1 MNKKNW
7 YRIRLIIAI
16 LVFLTAAAGILGI
29 FYPVRIFDIQF
40 MPLLQRVIIDF
51 SVIALVLLFFLTGLT
66 LICGR
71 IYCSLI
77 CPFGIFQEI
86 IGFVRSLCPPLA
98 GRWKSSISRRGQNS
112 INFPL
117 KYFISA
123 ILWGI
128 FLGGSTIA
136 IRYLDPYTVFGS
148 AFSLT
153 IAGLIVL
160 GLVVAAVFIKNRIFC
175 TNICPVGT
183 VLGLISKFSI
193 NKIYMADGCVSCGM
207 CERNCP
213 AGCINSK
220 EKTVDNEICIKCLKC
235 TNICPKGAMNYGREP
250 KKDVKFN
257 IKRRQIII
265 ATTALALLGGMV
277 KAGMVLKDKVVE
289 KLKDIILPAGAVN
302 KERFL
307 NRCLNCNL
315 CVENCPNKILVKA
328 DDEYGAV
335 HIDYSKGACDFNC
348 HKCSEVCPS
357 GAIRKITL
365 EEKQNTRIAMAM
377 INEEKCSKCGLCS
390 EACPVHAIIK
400 TDNYTPILNA
410 SKCIGCGNCKKACH
424 FGAIEIFGV
433 NEQKTL

>member
-1 MNKKNW
+1 MNKKHL
-7 YRIRLIIAI
+7 YRIRLTIAI
-16 LVFLTAAAGILGI
+16 LVFLTAIAGILGI
-29 FYPVRIFDIQF
+29 FYPVRIFDVQF
-40 MPLLQRVIIDF
+40 MPLLQRVIVDF
-51 SVIALVLLFFLTGLT
+51 SIIALLLLLIVCGITFL
-66 LICGR
+66 CGR
-71 IYCSLI
+71 VYCSMI
-77 CPFGIFQEI
+77 CPFGILQEI
-86 IGFVRSLCPPLA
+86 TGFIKKLCTLRKP
-98 GRWKSSISRRGQNS
+98 ISNKVQNN

-123 ILWGI
+123 IVWGI
-128 FLGGSTIA
+128 FLGGSAIF

-153 IAGLIVL
+153 TAGLIVL
-160 GLVVAAVFIKNRIFC
+160 GLVVIAVFVKNRIFC

-183 VLGLISKFSI
+183 ILGLISKFSI
-193 NKIYMADGCVSCGM
+193 NKIYMAESCVSCGM

-220 EKTVDNEICIKCLKC
+220 EKKVDNEICIKCLKC

-250 KKDVKFN
+250 KKNVKFN
-257 IKRRQIII
+257 FKRRQIII
-265 ATTALALLGGMV
+265 ATAALALFGGMV
-277 KAGMVLKDKVVE
+277 KAGIVLKDKVVE
-289 KLKDIILPAGAVN
+289 KLKDIILPPGAVN

-315 CVENCPNKILVKA
+315 CVENCPNKIIVKA

-348 HKCSEVCPS
+348 HKCSQVCPS
-357 GAIRKITL
+357 GAIKKLSL

-377 INEEKCSKCGLCS
+377 INDEKCTKCGLCS

-400 TDNYTPILNA
+400 ADNNIPILNA